1 MAGRLV
7 SCSWISIFMN
17 RWLWKAGFIFNT
29 RLSLTDVNYNQQTMI
44 DKFRTLTFSKNQ
56 TKKPCF
62 TKDKKSHWTTL
73 MASLRSHHCQTD
85 TCFHKQELTHDVKD
99 DFRPKSSRNHFW
111 TINPL
116 HTDISMLIL
125 HTVLHTFLK
134 VLTRRIYITIKGFFS
149 WSSFPLLSLPLCVIQ
164 GLYCKEKLDAS
175 HPMGSKGKRVISIYY
190 FPAISH
196 IHITQTL
203 MSWE

>member
-7 SCSWISIFMN
+7 SCPWISIFMN
-17 RWLWKAGFIFNT
+17 SWLWKVDFLFNT
-29 RLSLTDVNYNQQTMI
+29 RLSLTEVNYNQQTMI
-44 DKFRTLTFSKNQ
+44 DKFNIFDESNKKALLYQRQ
-56 TKKPCF
+56 TKPLDHINCIF
-62 TKDKKSHWTTL
+62 EATL
-73 MASLRSHHCQTD
+73 LPNWHVFPQTRVK
-85 TCFHKQELTHDVKD
+85 TQDVKD

-116 HTDISMLIL
+116 HIDISMLIL

-134 VLTRRIYITIKGFFS
+134 VLTRRIYITIKSFFS
-149 WSSFPLLSLPLCVIQ
+149 WKSFPLLSLPLCVIQ

-175 HPMGSKGKRVISIYY
+175 HPMGSKGKRGISIYY